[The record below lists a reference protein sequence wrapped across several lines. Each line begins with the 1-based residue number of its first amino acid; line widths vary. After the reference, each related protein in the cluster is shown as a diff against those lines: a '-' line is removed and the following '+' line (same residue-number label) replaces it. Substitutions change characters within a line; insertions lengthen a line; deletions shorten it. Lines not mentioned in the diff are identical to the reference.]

1 MEITSA
7 TSSLGADVGMAV
19 QKKVLDQMRTDGQE
33 VVNLIASGS
42 FNSPTQGRILDVRA

>member
-1 MEITSA
+1 MEISSSTSPV
-7 TSSLGADVGMAV
+7 SADVGVAM